1 MEDHL
6 TFEEQLKQHQAAAKT
21 AILAQCDGLAA
32 AGITFVAAH
41 FDGSGDDGV
50 TEDIKCYDSDAYAYE
65 EYEYVAHDASHL
77 QEHFEALVPY
87 GYETMPVGSEM
98 WSWTSANAKSSLSEM
113 TASRTTQRRL
123 TRSSHGSSA
132 KACAE

>member
-21 AILAQCDGLAA
+21 VILAQCDRLAT
-32 AGITFVAAH
+32 AGITFAAAH

-50 TEDIKCYDSDAYAYE
+50 TEEVRCYDSDVYAYE
-65 EYEYVAHDASHL
+65 EYESVAHEASYL

-87 GYETMPVGSEM
+87 GYENDAGGFGDVVLDVRKRKIIVERNDRFEDYS
-98 WSWTSANAKSSLSEM
+98 TSTYEV
-113 TASRTTQRRL
+113 
-123 TRSSHGSSA
+123 
-132 KACAE
+132 

>member
-21 AILAQCDGLAA
+21 AILAQCDRLAA
-32 AGITFVAAH
+32 AGITFAAAH

-50 TEDIKCYDSDAYAYE
+50 TEEVKCYDSNVYAYE
-65 EYEYVAHDASHL
+65 ECEPVAHEASYL

-87 GYETMPVGSEM
+87 GYENDAGGFGDVVLDVGKRKITVERNDRFEDYS
-98 WSWTSANAKSSLSEM
+98 
-113 TASRTTQRRL
+113 TT
-123 TRSSHGSSA
+123 TY
-132 KACAE
+132 EV

>member
-21 AILAQCDGLAA
+21 AILAQCDRLAT

-50 TEDIKCYDSDAYAYE
+50 TEEVRCYDSDIYAYE
-65 EYEYVAHDASHL
+65 ECEPVAHEASYL
-77 QEHFEALVPY
+77 QEKRCR
-87 GYETMPVGSEM
+87 
-98 WSWTSANAKSSLSEM
+98 WI
-113 TASRTTQRRL
+113 RRCGL
-123 TRSSHGSSA
+123 GRA
-132 KACAE
+132 

>member
-50 TEDIKCYDSDAYAYE
+50 TEDIKCYDSDVYAYE

-87 GYETMPVGSEM
+87 GYENDAGGFGDVVLDVRKRKIIVERNDRFEDYS
-98 WSWTSANAKSSLSEM
+98 
-113 TASRTTQRRL
+113 TT
-123 TRSSHGSSA
+123 TY
-132 KACAE
+132 EV

>member
-6 TFEEQLKQHQAAAKT
+6 TYEEQLKQQQAAAKA
-21 AILAQCDGLAA
+21 AILAQCDRLAT

-50 TEDIKCYDSDAYAYE
+50 TEDVKCYDSDVYASE
-65 EYEYVAHDASHL
+65 ECEHVTHDASHL

-87 GYETMPVGSEM
+87 GYENDAGGFGDVV
-98 WSWTSANAKSSLSEM
+98 LDV
-113 TASRTTQRRL
+113 RTRKIIVERNDRFEDYST
-123 TRSSHGSSA
+123 TTY
-132 KACAE
+132 EV